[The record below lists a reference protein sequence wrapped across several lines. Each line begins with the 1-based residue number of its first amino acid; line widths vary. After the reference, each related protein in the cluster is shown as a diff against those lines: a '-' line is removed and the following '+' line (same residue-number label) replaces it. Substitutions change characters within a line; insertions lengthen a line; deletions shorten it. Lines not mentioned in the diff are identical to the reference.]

1 MVGLGPHRAGSHQPE
16 PARSQQQGNF
26 PNPERDR
33 NEENRMFREGNVNIT
48 QTSISHS
55 HVGSHVSQRQNDEQ
69 VLQREINDLKRK
81 LRHAQRR
88 QSYPS
93 PNMPHDDEN
102 DDDYRQRSRTPS
114 SETFSYEEERYQR
127 RKCRS
132 PSPRGLGHD
141 AMSRALD

>member
-1 MVGLGPHRAGSHQPE
+1 MVGLGPHRASTHQPE

-33 NEENRMFREGNVNIT
+33 NEENGMFRERNVNTT

-81 LRHAQRR
+81 LRHA
-88 QSYPS
+88 
-93 PNMPHDDEN
+93 
-102 DDDYRQRSRTPS
+102 
-114 SETFSYEEERYQR
+114 
-127 RKCRS
+127 
-132 PSPRGLGHD
+132 
-141 AMSRALD
+141 

>member
-1 MVGLGPHRAGSHQPE
+1 MVGLGPHRVGSHQPE

-33 NEENRMFREGNVNIT
+33 NEENRMFREGNVNTT

-88 QSYPS
+88 QSHPS

-102 DDDYRQRSRTPS
+102 DDDFRQRSRTPS

-127 RKCRS
+127 RKRRS